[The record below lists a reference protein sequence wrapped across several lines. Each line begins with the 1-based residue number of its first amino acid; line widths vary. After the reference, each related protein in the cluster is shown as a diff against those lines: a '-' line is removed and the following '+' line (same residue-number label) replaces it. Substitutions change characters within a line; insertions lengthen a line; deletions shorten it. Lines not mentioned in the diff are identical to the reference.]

1 MTQLYLTA
9 YPYILSIVFLTGG
22 YLTYRFW
29 PTIRNILIAGTVVC
43 SVLTCVYFYVQGP
56 EKVEVEKIVEILKE
70 EESLEDL
77 LQEVPQV
84 YGVPE
89 MIARAIV
96 RQESGGKMNAIRFEP
111 GQMARAGK
119 FTKNVEQQR
128 MLASSHCALQVMGWH
143 APGLGIDW
151 TDLYKPRTCM
161 EAGMKILADCMKRS
175 KNESKY
181 QTYYRALACYNG
193 SEKYASEVMT
203 AVATELIERSL

>member
-1 MTQLYLTA
+1 
-9 YPYILSIVFLTGG
+9 
-22 YLTYRFW
+22 
-29 PTIRNILIAGTVVC
+29 
-43 SVLTCVYFYVQGP
+43 LTCVYFYVQTP
-56 EKVEVEKIVEILKE
+56 QKVEIEVEKIVEIVKQE
-70 EESLEDL
+70 EKLEDL
-77 LQEVPQV
+77 LREIPEA

-96 RQESGGKMNAIRFEP
+96 RQESGGKMNSIRFEP

-175 KNESKY
+175 KNDSKY
-181 QTYYRALACYNG
+181 QTYHRALACYNG
-193 SEKYASEVMT
+193 SEKYANEVMT

>member
-1 MTQLYLTA
+1 MNNLIITIF
-9 YPYILSIVFLTGG
+9 PYAI
-22 YLTYRFW
+22 
-29 PTIRNILIAGTVVC
+29 TITVVC
-43 SVLTCVYFYVQGP
+43 GMYLVWRYFDIVKKITILGAVLSAIAGGIYACNLEPT
-56 EKVEVEKIVEILKE
+56 KVEVEKIVEIVKQE
-70 EESLEDL
+70 EKLEDL
-77 LQEVPQV
+77 LKEVPEA

-96 RQESGGKMNAIRFEP
+96 RQESGGKMNSIRFEP

-175 KNESKY
+175 KNDSKY

-193 SEKYASEVMT
+193 SEKYANEVMT